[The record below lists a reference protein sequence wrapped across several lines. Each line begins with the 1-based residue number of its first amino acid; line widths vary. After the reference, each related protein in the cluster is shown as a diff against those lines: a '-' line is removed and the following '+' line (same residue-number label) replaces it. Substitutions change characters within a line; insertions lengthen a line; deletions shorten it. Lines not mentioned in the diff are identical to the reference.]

1 MRFDIRLSQQAIS
14 HLKYFSARQQAIILD
29 GIEAHLSFEPSVKTK
44 HRKLMRPNPLASW
57 ELRIGGFRVYYDVHE
72 HPVATVEVLAVGVK
86 RRNIIMIGG
95 EEISL

>member
-1 MRFDIRLSQQAIS
+1 MRFDIPLSHKATS
-14 HLKYFSARQQAIILD
+14 H
-29 GIEAHLSFEPSVKTK
+29 
-44 HRKLMRPNPLASW
+44 
-57 ELRIGGFRVYYDVHE
+57 YYDVHE